1 VHIQASDVYDYYHPS
16 RCARRVALRA
26 RGEPETTADSPFDK
40 LLQDLGRRHE
50 KAHLAALS
58 GVLDL
63 SSLMGDSKERERC
76 TLAAIG
82 EGVTAIYQPLFRTQ
96 ISLDGERCELVGEPD
111 FLVNHPDGAGYVIR
125 DSKLARKPTSGR
137 HLAIP
142 LQLQIYGL
150 LYERAAGEL
159 PRELQI
165 HAGAGDIVRVP
176 YAGQAP
182 VIEALREHRRMRL
195 ASPDAYEPVGWTK
208 CSGCGFHDRCWG
220 EATASGDV
228 ALLTTVNQDRARS
241 LHARGI
247 ATIEALP
254 AAIDDAAHFDFF
266 WEGKTE
272 SRIRGF
278 VPALRRSAEA
288 FLSGKPVVIAAPDLP
303 DAGDCVMLDLEGLPP
318 YLDELEKIYLWGVKD
333 YRGFSPRFLP
343 ALAGFGPEGDRA
355 GWDQFL
361 AIGASLLA
369 ERPNLRFVHWGNYEQ
384 TKIRDYMERYFEKP
398 SGSRIAGHPEA
409 SHPEASH
416 REAGHPETSRPEASH
431 PEAGH
436 REASHPEASH
446 PEASHREASHPEAS
460 HSETSRPEAGHPE
473 ASRPQAS
480 HSEERSDEESRTR
493 SAEVGDPAPNLWL
506 PLAGEPSTQG
516 EELLSPFPSFDAAQ
530 LPPAP
535 SGTAA
540 RILERLVDL
549 LTVVKASV
557 VLPLPSYGLKVVEQ
571 LVGFERRLT
580 EYQGN
585 LAMARYIEACET
597 SDPATRED
605 IMSEILTYNEEDLDA
620 TRAVMEWL
628 RQTIGR
634 PRG

>member
-1 VHIQASDVYDYYHPS
+1 VHIRASDVYDYYYPS

-26 RGEPETTADSPFDK
+26 RGEPETTADSPFDE
-40 LLQDLGRRHE
+40 LLRDLGLRHE
-50 KAHLAALS
+50 RAHLAALS
-58 GVLDL
+58 GVVDL
-63 SSLMGDSKERERC
+63 SSVRDSKDRERR

-82 EGVTAIYQPLFRTQ
+82 EGATAIYQPLFRTR
-96 ISLDGERCELVGEPD
+96 IVLDGESCELVGEPD
-111 FLVNHPDGAGYVIR
+111 FLVNHPDGSGYVIR

-137 HLAIP
+137 HVAIP
-142 LQLQIYGL
+142 LQLQVYGL
-150 LYERAAGEL
+150 LYERATGQR
-159 PRELQI
+159 PRELQV

-182 VIEALREHRRMRL
+182 VIEALSEHRRMRL
-195 ASPDAYEPVGWTK
+195 AALDAYEPVGWTK
-208 CSGCGFHDRCWG
+208 CSGCGFHDRCWD
-220 EATASGDV
+220 EATASGAV
-228 ALLTTVNQDRARS
+228 AHQTPGNQERARG

-254 AAIDDAAHFDFF
+254 EAIDDAAHFEFF

-272 SRIRGF
+272 FRIRGF
-278 VPALRRSAEA
+278 VPGLRRSAEA
-288 FLSGKPVVIAAPDLP
+288 FLSGKPVVVAAPDLP
-303 DAGDCVMLDLEGLPP
+303 DAADCVMLDLEGLPP

-361 AIGASLLA
+361 AICAALLA

-384 TKIRDYMERYFEKP
+384 TKIRDYMERYGERS
-398 SGSRIAGHPEA
+398 SGARIGGHLEA
-409 SHPEASH
+409 SHH
-416 REAGHPETSRPEASH
+416 EASH

-436 REASHPEASH
+436 AEAGRPG
-446 PEASHREASHPEAS
+446 AS
-460 HSETSRPEAGHPE
+460 HSESGHPGASHSEGVQTEAGHPE
-473 ASRPQAS
+473 ASRPKAAHPEASHPETSHLQAS
-480 HSEERSDEESRTR
+480 HSEERSDEESRTE
-493 SAEVGDPAPNLWL
+493 SAPLGDPAPDLWL
-506 PLAGEPSTQG
+506 PLAGEPSTQA
-516 EELLSPFPSFDAAQ
+516 EELLAPFPSFDAAQ

-535 SGTAA
+535 SGTAD

-585 LAMARYIEACET
+585 VAMARYIEACET

-628 RQTIGR
+628 RTVPG
-634 PRG
+634 PMS

>member
-1 VHIQASDVYDYYHPS
+1 
-16 RCARRVALRA
+16 
-26 RGEPETTADSPFDK
+26 
-40 LLQDLGRRHE
+40 
-50 KAHLAALS
+50 
-58 GVLDL
+58 
-63 SSLMGDSKERERC
+63 
-76 TLAAIG
+76 
-82 EGVTAIYQPLFRTQ
+82 
-96 ISLDGERCELVGEPD
+96 
-111 FLVNHPDGAGYVIR
+111 VIR

-142 LQLQIYGL
+142 LQLQVYGL
-150 LYERAAGEL
+150 LYERAAGER
-159 PRELQI
+159 PRERPV

-182 VIEALREHRRMRL
+182 VIEALSEHRRMRL
-195 ASPDAYEPVGWTK
+195 ASLDAYEPVGWTK

-228 ALLTTVNQDRARS
+228 ALLTTVNQERARS

-247 ATIEALP
+247 ATIQELP

-278 VPALRRSAEA
+278 VPGLRRSAEA
-288 FLSGKPVVIAAPDLP
+288 FLSGKPVVIAAPELP

-318 YLDELEKIYLWGVKD
+318 YLDELEKIYLWGIKD
-333 YRGFSPRFLP
+333 YRGSSPRFLP

-361 AIGASLLA
+361 AICAALLA

-384 TKIRDYMERYFEKP
+384 TKIRDYMERYGER
-398 SGSRIAGHPEA
+398 SGGSRIAGLPEGGHPGA
-409 SHPEASH
+409 SH
-416 REAGHPETSRPEASH
+416 GEASH

-436 REASHPEASH
+436 SEARHSKAGHS
-446 PEASHREASHPEAS
+446 EASHREASDPEAS

-473 ASRPQAS
+473 SSHPQAS
-480 HSEERSDEESRTR
+480 HSEERSDE
-493 SAEVGDPAPNLWL
+493 VGSPAPDLWL
-506 PLAGEPSTQG
+506 PLAGEPSTKG
-516 EELLSPFPSFDAAQ
+516 EELLPPFPSFVEARLA
-530 LPPAP
+530 PAP

-571 LVGFERRLT
+571 LVGFERRLN
-580 EYQGN
+580 EYQGS

-597 SDPATRED
+597 SDPATREE

-620 TRAVMEWL
+620 TRAVMEWV
-628 RQTIGR
+628 RTV
-634 PRG
+634 RGPTA

>member
-1 VHIQASDVYDYYHPS
+1 MHIQASDVYDYYHPS

-26 RGEPETTADSPFDK
+26 RGEPETTTDSPFDK
-40 LLQDLGRRHE
+40 LLQNLGRRHE

-63 SSLMGDSKERERC
+63 SSLTGDSKERERC

-111 FLVNHPDGAGYVIR
+111 FLVNHPDGDGYVIR

-150 LYERAAGEL
+150 LYERAVGER
-159 PRELQI
+159 PRELQV

-220 EATASGDV
+220 EATALGDV
-228 ALLTTVNQDRARS
+228 ALLTTVNQERARS

-247 ATIEALP
+247 ETIRALP

-266 WEGKTE
+266 WEGETE

-278 VPALRRSAEA
+278 VPGLRHSAEA
-288 FLSGKPVVIAAPDLP
+288 FLSGKPVVIGAPDLP
-303 DAGDCVMLDLEGLPP
+303 DADDCVMLDLEGLPP

-343 ALAGFGPEGDRA
+343 AVAGFGPEGDRA

-361 AIGASLLA
+361 AICAALLA

-384 TKIRDYMERYFEKP
+384 TKIRDYMERYGERP

-416 REAGHPETSRPEASH
+416 
-431 PEAGH
+431 
-436 REASHPEASH
+436 
-446 PEASHREASHPEAS
+446 
-460 HSETSRPEAGHPE
+460 SETSHPEAGHPE
-473 ASRPQAS
+473 ASHPQAS
-480 HSEERSDEESRTR
+480 HSEERSDEESRTE
-493 SAEVGDPAPNLWL
+493 SAPIGDPAPNLWFPL
-506 PLAGEPSTQG
+506 PGEPSTEG
-516 EELLSPFPSFDAAQ
+516 EELLPPFPSFVETK
-530 LPPAP
+530 LTPAP

-557 VLPLPSYGLKVVEQ
+557 VLPLPSYSLKVVEQ

-597 SDPATRED
+597 SDPATREE

-628 RQTIGR
+628 RTV
-634 PRG
+634 RGSTS

>member
-1 VHIQASDVYDYYHPS
+1 MLFKATDVYDYYHPS

-40 LLQDLGRRHE
+40 LLRDLGLRHE

-82 EGVTAIYQPLFRTQ
+82 EGVTAIYQPLFRTRL
-96 ISLDGERCELVGEPD
+96 SLDGEPCELVGEPD
-111 FLVNHPDGAGYVIR
+111 FLVNHPDGSGYVIR

-150 LYERAAGEL
+150 LYERAAGER

-182 VIEALREHRRMRL
+182 VIEALSEHRRMRL
-195 ASPDAYEPVGWTK
+195 ASPDDYEPVGWTK

-228 ALLTTVNQDRARS
+228 ALLTTVNQERARS

-247 ATIEALP
+247 ATIQALP
-254 AAIDDAAHFDFF
+254 DAIDDAAHFDFF

-278 VPALRRSAEA
+278 VPGLRRSAEA

-303 DAGDCVMLDLEGLPP
+303 EADDFVTLDLEGLPP

-355 GWDQFL
+355 GWEQFL
-361 AIGASLLA
+361 AICASLLS

-384 TKIRDYMERYFEKP
+384 TKIRDYMERYGERS
-398 SGSRIAGHPEA
+398 SGARSGGHL
-409 SHPEASH
+409 
-416 REAGHPETSRPEASH
+416 EAGLREASH
-431 PEAGH
+431 PEAGL
-436 REASHPEASH
+436 
-446 PEASHREASHPEAS
+446 PEAS
-460 HSETSRPEAGHPE
+460 HSE
-473 ASRPQAS
+473 
-480 HSEERSDEESRTR
+480 ERGDEETR
-493 SAEVGDPAPNLWL
+493 IESAPLGEPAPDLWL
-506 PLAGEPSTQG
+506 PLAGEPSTKG
-516 EELLSPFPSFDAAQ
+516 EELLSPFPSFEAAK

-535 SGTAA
+535 SGTAD

-597 SDPATRED
+597 SDPATREE

-628 RQTIGR
+628 RTVDA
-634 PRG
+634 PTP

>member
-1 VHIQASDVYDYYHPS
+1 VHIRASDVYDYYYPS

-26 RGEPETTADSPFDK
+26 RGEPETTTDSPFDK
-40 LLQDLGRRHE
+40 LLRDLGLRHE
-50 KAHLAALS
+50 RAHLAALS
-58 GVLDL
+58 GVVDL
-63 SSLMGDSKERERC
+63 SSLTGNSKEREHR

-82 EGVTAIYQPLFRTQ
+82 EGATAIYQPLFRTQ
-96 ISLDGERCELVGEPD
+96 VSLDGELCELVGEPD
-111 FLVNHPDGAGYVIR
+111 FLVNHPDGVGYVIR

-150 LYERAAGEL
+150 LYERAAGER

-176 YAGQAP
+176 YDGQAP
-182 VIEALREHRRMRL
+182 VIEALSEHRRMRL

-208 CSGCGFHDRCWG
+208 CNGCGFHDRCWG

-228 ALLTTVNQDRARS
+228 ALLTTVNQERARS

-247 ATIEALP
+247 ATIQALP
-254 AAIDDAAHFDFF
+254 DAIDDAAHFDFF

-278 VPALRRSAEA
+278 VPGLRRSAEA

-303 DAGDCVMLDLEGLPP
+303 DADDCVMLDLEGLPP
-318 YLDELEKIYLWGVKD
+318 YLDDLEKIYLWGIKD
-333 YRGFSPRFLP
+333 YRGSSPRFLP

-361 AIGASLLA
+361 ANCAALLA

-384 TKIRDYMERYFEKP
+384 TKIRDYMERYGEK
-398 SGSRIAGHPEA
+398 SSSSRIANNPEVSDPEA
-409 SHPEASH
+409 SHPEV
-416 REAGHPETSRPEASH
+416 
-431 PEAGH
+431 
-436 REASHPEASH
+436 
-446 PEASHREASHPEAS
+446 SHPEAS
-460 HSETSRPEAGHPE
+460 HSDTSRPEADHSE
-473 ASRPQAS
+473 TSHPQAS
-480 HSEERSDEESRTR
+480 HSEERSDEESRTE
-493 SAEVGDPAPNLWL
+493 SAPIGDPAPDLWL
-506 PLAGEPSTQG
+506 PLAGEPSTEG
-516 EELLSPFPSFDAAQ
+516 EELLSPFPSFEAAK

-571 LVGFERRLT
+571 LVGFERQLT

-597 SDPATRED
+597 SDPATREE
-605 IMSEILTYNEEDLDA
+605 IMTEILTYNEEDLDA

-628 RQTIGR
+628 RQAIGR

>member
-1 VHIQASDVYDYYHPS
+1 VLIQASDVYDYYHPS

-26 RGEPETTADSPFDK
+26 RREPETTTDSPFDK

-63 SSLMGDSKERERC
+63 SSLTGDSKERERR

-82 EGVTAIYQPLFRTQ
+82 EGATAIYQPRFRTQ
-96 ISLDGERCELVGEPD
+96 VSLDGESCELVGEPD
-111 FLVNHPDGAGYVIR
+111 FLVNHPDGSGYVIR

-150 LYERAAGEL
+150 LYERAVGKR
-159 PRELQI
+159 PRELQV

-176 YAGQAP
+176 YAGPAP
-182 VIEALREHRRMRL
+182 VIAALSEHRRMRL
-195 ASPDAYEPVGWTK
+195 ASLDAYEPVGWTK
-208 CSGCGFHDRCWG
+208 CSGCGFHDRCWD
-220 EATASGDV
+220 EATAAGDV
-228 ALLTTVNQDRARS
+228 ALLTTVNQERARS

-247 ATIEALP
+247 ATIGALP
-254 AAIDDAAHFDFF
+254 DAIDDAAHFDFF
-266 WEGKTE
+266 WEGKTDF
-272 SRIRGF
+272 RTRGF
-278 VPALRRSAEA
+278 VPGLRRSAEV
-288 FLSGKPVVIAAPDLP
+288 FLSGRPVVIAAPQLP
-303 DAGDCVMLDLEGLPP
+303 DAGNCVMLDLEGLPP
-318 YLDELEKIYLWGVKD
+318 YLDELEKTYLWGVKD

-343 ALAGFGPEGDRA
+343 ALAAFGPEGDRA

-369 ERPNLRFVHWGNYEQ
+369 ERPNLRFVHWGNHEQ
-384 TKIRDYMERYFEKP
+384 TKIRDYMGRYGERP
-398 SGSRIAGHPEA
+398 SGARVAGHPEV
-409 SHPEASH
+409 
-416 REAGHPETSRPEASH
+416 GHPDV
-431 PEAGH
+431 G
-436 REASHPEASH
+436 
-446 PEASHREASHPEAS
+446 HPEAS
-460 HSETSRPEAGHPE
+460 HSEAGHAQ
-473 ASRPQAS
+473 ASRPRAS

-493 SAEVGDPAPNLWL
+493 SAPLGDPAPDLWL
-506 PLAGEPSTQG
+506 PLPGQPSTEA
-516 EELLSPFPSFDAAQ
+516 EELLSPFPSFDAAK

-535 SGTAA
+535 SGTADS
-540 RILERLVDL
+540 ILERLVDL

-585 LAMARYIEACET
+585 VAMARYIEACET
-597 SDPATRED
+597 SDPETREE

-628 RQTIGR
+628 RTV
-634 PRG
+634 RGPTS